1 MPIGAHVVPYMLRIV
16 LSIGKTL
23 ITGLRNKLIVP
34 ILYYIVCND
43 PVYTGLNSVCVHW
56 KLTKK
61 REHSNLFRSRKH

>member
-1 MPIGAHVVPYMLRIV
+1 MLRIV

-23 ITGLRNKLIVP
+23 NTGIRNKLIDP

-43 PVYTGLNSVCVHW
+43 PVYTGLNSVCVLQ

-61 REHSNLFRSRKH
+61 RELSTLFRSRKH